1 MNGADLLHEAAR
13 KVDLGWCQ
21 GTEATTVDG
30 LSINVCS
37 AGAARWSL
45 LGALQAAVASDESTE
60 LRDIEMAVSALAD
73 LIDDPSLAH
82 WNDVPSRTAGDVSD
96 VLERAESIAGA
107 SVRGQEFRATRS
119 QLA

>member
-37 AGAARWSL
+37 ASEARWSL

-60 LRDIEMAVSALAD
+60 LRDIEMAVSAVGD

-107 SVRGQEFRATRS
+107 SVRGQEFRAT
-119 QLA
+119 